1 MNIKQL
7 LVFSAVVL
15 LLSSCFNNN
24 EGRIIASVNEK
35 DLMLEEVLEEMPIQI
50 EDSSFFVERY
60 MNDWIRKQLMIYHA
74 EINLSSAIQN
84 YEKQIKEYRA
94 SLLIYAYQ
102 QELINQNFD
111 TSISLK
117 QVTDYYNQYKDEF
130 KLSKNIFKGRFIVVD
145 RSAPKLINLNKWY
158 KSNKESSLEDL
169 NDYCQQFAKEYYLED
184 DRWQYFSIFNQKL
197 PEFII
202 EESYFLENTKGVVF
216 EDDNLR
222 YYVFIKDY
230 LINGSISPLEM
241 EQEKIKNV
249 LLNKNKIEYL
259 KQLEDELYQNG
270 LALKK
275 IKIY

>member
-7 LVFSAVVL
+7 FVFSALFL

-74 EINLSSAIQN
+74 EINLSSDIQN

-111 TSISLK
+111 TSIYLK

-184 DRWQYFSIFNQKL
+184 DKWQYFSNFNQKL
-197 PEFII
+197 PEYII
-202 EESYFLENTKGVVF
+202 EETYFLENTKGVVF

-230 LINGSISPLEM
+230 LINGSISPLEL

-259 KQLEDELYQNG
+259 KQLEDELYHNG

>member
-7 LVFSAVVL
+7 FVFSAVVL

-158 KSNKESSLEDL
+158 KSDTESSLEDL

-259 KQLEDELYQNG
+259 KQLEDELIQNG

>member
-7 LVFSAVVL
+7 FVFSAVVL

-184 DRWQYFSIFNQKL
+184 DKWQYFSIFNQKL
-197 PEFII
+197 PEYII

-216 EDDNLR
+216 EDVNLR

>member
-7 LVFSAVVL
+7 FVFSAVVL

-60 MNDWIRKQLMIYHA
+60 MNDWIRNQLMIYHA

>member
-184 DRWQYFSIFNQKL
+184 DKWQYFSIFNQKL
-197 PEFII
+197 PEYII

-216 EDDNLR
+216 EDVNLR

>member
-7 LVFSAVVL
+7 FVFSAVVL
-15 LLSSCFNNN
+15 LLSSCFNNK

-74 EINLSSAIQN
+74 EINLSSPIQN

-117 QVTDYYNQYKDEF
+117 QVTDYYNQYQDEF

-145 RSAPKLINLNKWY
+145 RSAPKLINLNMWY
-158 KSNKESSLEDL
+158 KSDLESSLEDL

-184 DRWQYFSIFNQKL
+184 DKWQYFSIFNQKL
-197 PEFII
+197 PEYII
-202 EESYFLENTKGVVF
+202 EESYFLENTKGVMF

-241 EQEKIKNV
+241 VKEKIKNV

>member
-7 LVFSAVVL
+7 FVFSAVVL
-15 LLSSCFNNN
+15 LLSSCFNNK

-84 YEKQIKEYRA
+84 YDKQIKEYRA

-197 PEFII
+197 PEYII

-230 LINGSISPLEM
+230 LINGSISPLQM

>member
-7 LVFSAVVL
+7 FVFSAVVL
-15 LLSSCFNNN
+15 LLSSCFKNK
-24 EGRIIASVNEK
+24 EGVIIASVNEK
-35 DLMLEEVLEEMPIQI
+35 DLMLEEVLEEMPMQI
-50 EDSSFFVERY
+50 EDSSFFVESY

-74 EINLSSAIQN
+74 EINLSSDIQN
-84 YEKQIKEYRA
+84 YDKQIKEYRA

-111 TSISLK
+111 TSISIK

-184 DRWQYFSIFNQKL
+184 DSWQYFSIFNQKL
-197 PEFII
+197 PKYIV

>member
-7 LVFSAVVL
+7 FVFSAVVL
-15 LLSSCFNNN
+15 LLSSCFKNK
-24 EGRIIASVNEK
+24 EGVIIASVNEK
-35 DLMLEEVLEEMPIQI
+35 DLMLEEVLEEMPMQI
-50 EDSSFFVERY
+50 EDSSFFVESY

-74 EINLSSAIQN
+74 EINLSSDIQN
-84 YEKQIKEYRA
+84 YDKQIKEYRA

-184 DRWQYFSIFNQKL
+184 DSWQYFSIFNQKL
-197 PEFII
+197 PKYIV

>member
-7 LVFSAVVL
+7 FVFSAVVL

-158 KSNKESSLEDL
+158 KSDTESSLEDL

-197 PEFII
+197 PEYII

>member
-7 LVFSAVVL
+7 FVFSAIVL

-60 MNDWIRKQLMIYHA
+60 MNEWIRKQLMIYHA

-197 PEFII
+197 PEYII